1 MSGERVETRR
11 RAMTPEQAQQRSFW
25 KWTALSVGMLAAL
38 AIVAVS
44 TGAIEVPAL
53 KRGAEESKK
62 DEQFLD
68 WYCGVLLLKAF
79 GLQTD
84 IYRHRVVGAADSNFH
99 PTLTRSYTVG
109 FLPHHTDGSTHA
121 FANPPCFI
129 SQANVGGLAEVQD
142 YIIRTL
148 RELNATASAT
158 TRPRVFSNALHG
170 PFIALLANDN
180 SRGRIHVVL
189 YAPSHSRDGLVQPN
203 YDALGRAHRWLFRLM
218 TGPAYKID
226 DPRFF
231 STNGSLSHVRTCL
244 GAPEETRDT
253 AACST
258 TTTYVACGCIGGSGC
273 SPRPKYRS
281 ANLQRALQTDIY
293 VAYEIRLDHPAIAG
307 LVSRAANSPRALLR
321 NTLPESAEMRQ
332 GMSGALVSPNGAY
345 AALITARGGLRLNG
359 TVVLPC
365 PPGRIAGS
373 VTIDGKNLALQTVGG
388 DPIAEMQV
396 AEGNVKS
403 PVTLVLKSNG
413 QFAVYDAAN
422 ADVTSA
428 AVEGVNAAIRE
439 DDPTAGRSDG
449 SGYDG
454 DSLDDWDP
462 VADYRSRIEG
472 LLNWLRARDLLSN
485 YDVNADTI
493 DKSSLLGALGQSSG
507 LDWGTYDISAMPP
520 YDPSVNYTERLLAL
534 AAVLRRA
541 GLDVP
546 SDAELLATTTF
557 TVQTAAGK
565 RAVVESSSPIWGE
578 LVSHENATTNR
589 YDPDAD
595 YQKRLA
601 AAFG

>member
-1 MSGERVETRR
+1 
-11 RAMTPEQAQQRSFW
+11 MTPEQAQQRSFW
-25 KWTALSVGMLAAL
+25 KWTTVSVGMLAAL
-38 AIVAVS
+38 ALVAVT

-68 WYCGVLLLKAF
+68 WYCGIPLFKGVGF
-79 GLQTD
+79 QTD
-84 IYRHRVVGAADSNFH
+84 IYHHRAVGAADSHLH

-109 FLPHHTDGSTHA
+109 FLPHHTESGTHA
-121 FANPPCFI
+121 FANPPCYT
-129 SQANVGGLAEVQD
+129 SQVCTRSLAEAQD
-142 YIIRTL
+142 HIIRTL
-148 RELNATASAT
+148 RELNAKASAT
-158 TRPRVFSNALHG
+158 SRPRVFTNALHG
-170 PFIALLANDN
+170 PFVALLANDN
-180 SRGRIHVVL
+180 SSKSISVVL

-244 GAPEETRDT
+244 GAPETTRDT
-253 AACST
+253 GACET

-273 SPRPKYRS
+273 SPRFKYRS
-281 ANLQRALQTDIY
+281 ANLKRAQQTDIY

-332 GMSGALVSPNGAY
+332 GMAGALVSPNGAY
-345 AALITARGGLRLNG
+345 AALITARGGLRVNG
-359 TVVLPC
+359 VVVLPC

-388 DPIAEMQV
+388 DPIAEMVV
-396 AEGNVKS
+396 AEGSNVKS

-454 DSLDDWDP
+454 DSPDDWDP
-462 VADYRSRIEG
+462 VADYRWRIEG
-472 LLNWLRARDLLSN
+472 LLNWLRARDLLYN

-493 DKSSLLGALGQSSG
+493 DKSALLGALGQSSG
-507 LDWGTYDISAMPP
+507 LAWGTYDISAMPP

-546 SDAELLATTTF
+546 SDAELLATTSF

-565 RAVVESSSPIWGE
+565 RAVVEASSPMWGE

-595 YQKRLA
+595 YQKRLK

>member
-1 MSGERVETRR
+1 
-11 RAMTPEQAQQRSFW
+11 MTPEQAQQRSFW
-25 KWTALSVGMLAAL
+25 KWTAISVGMLAAL
-38 AIVAVS
+38 ALVAVT
-44 TGAIEVPAL
+44 TGAIEVPAAL
-53 KRGAEESKK
+53 KRGAEKSKK
-62 DEQFLD
+62 EEQFLD
-68 WYCGVLLLKAF
+68 WYCGVSILKAF
-79 GLQTD
+79 GMQTD
-84 IYRHRVVGAADSNFH
+84 IYRHRVVGAANSDLH
-99 PTLTRSYTVG
+99 PTLTRAYTVG
-109 FLPHHTDGSTHA
+109 FLPHQTDGETHA

-129 SQANVGGLAEVQD
+129 SQARVGGLAEAQD
-142 YIIRTL
+142 HIVRTL
-148 RELNATASAT
+148 RNLNATASAT

-170 PFIALLANDN
+170 PFVALLANDN

-244 GAPEETRDT
+244 GAPETTRDVG
-253 AACST
+253 ACST
-258 TTTYVACGCIGGSGC
+258 ETMYVACGCIGPAC

-281 ANLQRALQTDIY
+281 ANLKRAVQTDIY

-332 GMSGALVSPNGAY
+332 GMAGALVSPNGAY
-345 AALITARGGLRLNG
+345 AAMITARGGLRMNG
-359 TVVLPC
+359 TVVLPT
-365 PPGRIAGS
+365 PSGRIAGS
-373 VTIDGKNLALQTVGG
+373 VTIDGKNLALQTVAG

-396 AEGNVKS
+396 AEGNVKT

-428 AVEGVNAAIRE
+428 AVKSVNAAIRE
-439 DDPTAGRSDG
+439 DDPTAGAGDG

-454 DSLDDWDP
+454 DSLAPWDP
-462 VADYRSRIEG
+462 VADYRLRIEG
-472 LLNWLRARDLLSN
+472 LLNFLRARDLLLN

-493 DKSSLLGALGQSSG
+493 DKSALLGALGQSSG
-507 LDWGTYDISAMPP
+507 MSWGTYDIGAMPP

-546 SDAELLATTTF
+546 SDAELLATTSF
-557 TVQTAAGK
+557 SVQTALGK
-565 RAVVESSSPIWGE
+565 KETVDASSPMWG
-578 LVSHENATTNR
+578 VIVNHENATTNR
-589 YDPDAD
+589 YDPDAE

>member
-1 MSGERVETRR
+1 
-11 RAMTPEQAQQRSFW
+11 MTPEQAQQRSFW
-25 KWTALSVGMLAAL
+25 KWTAISVGMLAAL
-38 AIVAVS
+38 ALVAVT
-44 TGAIEVPAL
+44 TGAIEVPAAL
-53 KRGAEESKK
+53 KRGAEKSKK
-62 DEQFLD
+62 EEQFLD
-68 WYCGVLLLKAF
+68 WFCGVSILKLF
-79 GLQTD
+79 GMQTD
-84 IYRHRVVGAADSNFH
+84 IYRHREVGQANSNFH
-99 PTLTRSYTVG
+99 PTLTRAYTIG
-109 FLPHHTDGSTHA
+109 FMPHQTDGETHA

-129 SQANVGGLAEVQD
+129 SQANVGGLAEAQD
-142 YIIRTL
+142 HIIRKL

-273 SPRPKYRS
+273 SPRFKYRS
-281 ANLQRALQTDIY
+281 ANLKRALQTDIY
-293 VAYEIRLDHPAIAG
+293 VAYEIRLSHPAIAG
-307 LVSRAANSPRALLR
+307 LVSRDPNSPRALLR

-332 GMSGALVSPNGAY
+332 GMAGALISPNGAY
-345 AALITARGGLRLNG
+345 AAMITARGGLRVNG
-359 TVVLPC
+359 VTALPC
-365 PPGRIAGS
+365 PSGRIAGS
-373 VTIDGKNLALQTVGG
+373 VTIDGKNLALQTVAG

-396 AEGNVKS
+396 AEGSNIKT

-428 AVEGVNAAIRE
+428 AVKSVNAAIRE
-439 DDPTAGRSDG
+439 DDPTAGAGDG

-454 DSLDDWDP
+454 DSLGVWDP
-462 VADYRSRIEG
+462 VSDYRWRIEQ
-472 LLNWLRARDLLSN
+472 LLGWLRARDLLSN
-485 YDVNADTI
+485 YDINADTI
-493 DKSSLLGALGQSSG
+493 DKSALLGALGQSAGQS
-507 LDWGTYDISAMPP
+507 WGSYDISAMPP

-534 AAVLRRA
+534 AAVLRKA
-541 GLDVP
+541 GLNVP
-546 SDAELLATTTF
+546 SDAELLATTSF

-565 RAVVESSSPIWGE
+565 RATVESSSPIWGE
-578 LVSHENATTNR
+578 LVSHENATKAS

>member
-1 MSGERVETRR
+1 MSAERVETRR

-25 KWTALSVGMLAAL
+25 KWTAVSVGMLAAL
-38 AIVAVS
+38 ALVAVS

-53 KRGAEESKK
+53 VGKKQSKK
-62 DEQFLD
+62 DEPFLD
-68 WYCGVLLLKAF
+68 LFCGVSLLKLF
-79 GLQTD
+79 GFNTE
-84 IYRHRVVGAADSNFH
+84 IYHHRVVGAADSDLH
-99 PTLTRSYTVG
+99 PTLTRAYTVG
-109 FLPHHTDGSTHA
+109 FLPHQTDADTSA
-121 FANPPCFI
+121 FANPPCYI
-129 SQANVGGLAEVQD
+129 SQAYAGSLAEAQD
-142 YIIRTL
+142 HIVRTL
-148 RELNATASAT
+148 RDLNATASAT
-158 TRPRVFSNALHG
+158 TRPRVFANALV
-170 PFIALLANDN
+170 ALLANDN
-180 SRGRIHVVL
+180 SRGSIRVVL

-226 DPRFF
+226 DPRFS

-244 GAPEETRDT
+244 GAPETTRDV

-258 TTTYVACGCIGGSGC
+258 ETTYVACGCIGGSGC

-281 ANLQRALQTDIY
+281 ANLKRAVQSDIY
-293 VAYEIRLDHPAIAG
+293 VAYEIRLSHPAIAG

-321 NTLPESAEMRQ
+321 NCLPESAEMRQ

-345 AALITARGGLRLNG
+345 AALITARGGLRVNG
-359 TVVLPC
+359 VVVIQC

-373 VTIDGKNLALQTVGG
+373 VTIDGKNLALQTVAG

-396 AEGNVKS
+396 AEGSNIKT

-428 AVEGVNAAIRE
+428 AVKSVNAAIRE
-439 DDPTAGRSDG
+439 DDPTAGAGDG

-454 DSLDDWDP
+454 DSLGVWDP
-462 VADYRSRIEG
+462 VSDYRWRIEM

-485 YDVNADTI
+485 YDVNSDAI
-493 DKSSLLGALGQSSG
+493 DKSALLGALGQSSG
-507 LDWGTYDISAMPP
+507 QAWGSYGISAMPP

-546 SDAELLATTTF
+546 SDAALLATTSF

-565 RAVVESSSPIWGE
+565 RAVVEASSPMWGE
-578 LVSHENATTNR
+578 LVTHENATTAS
-589 YDPDAD
+589 YDPDAE